1 MLAMRADENDGLAP
15 YQTQLLATGPANK
28 NRNKGACN
36 GRSHVAGETV
46 EENRANVK
54 SRPGS
59 HYRCPAY
66 RSNQSSKQ

>member
-1 MLAMRADENDGLAP
+1 MFAMQRIAK
-15 YQTQLLATGPANK
+15 GPANK

-54 SRPGS
+54 SRTGS